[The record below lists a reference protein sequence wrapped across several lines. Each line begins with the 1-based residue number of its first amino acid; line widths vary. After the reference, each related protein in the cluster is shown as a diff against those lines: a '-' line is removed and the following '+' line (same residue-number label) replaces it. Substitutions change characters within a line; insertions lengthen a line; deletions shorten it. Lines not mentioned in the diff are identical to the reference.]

1 MPRTL
6 FNMERSFIFKQ
17 YSVSTNTE
25 LKEAVRLS
33 DRPVWD
39 VICADTQ
46 TGGRGR
52 RGNSFFSPDGG
63 VYFSA
68 AYPLEETDNLPFL
81 TLLAGL
87 AAAETLDSYG
97 VYVQIKWPNDLY
109 LRGKKLCGIL
119 TELVS
124 LPAGNTAVVGVGLNL
139 RLRKEELPPQLR
151 ETVTSL
157 QIENVPLPNRET
169 LVHRTVSKLD
179 AFVYAEHALQ
189 NTAVY
194 AERINKRAYLT
205 DKRVKTVSE
214 EARYSGTV
222 KGVGADGSLELIENT
237 GKIRRVYSGTVI
249 YDE

>member
-1 MPRTL
+1 
-6 FNMERSFIFKQ
+6 MERNCIFKP

-33 DRPVWD
+33 SGPVWD

-52 RGNSFFSPDGG
+52 RGSAFFSPAGG
-63 VYFSA
+63 AYFSA
-68 AYPLEETDNLPFL
+68 AYPLENEAGNVPFL

-87 AAAETLDSYG
+87 AVAETLDACG
-97 VYVQIKWPNDLY
+97 ALTLIKWPNDLY
-109 LRGKKLCGIL
+109 LHEKKLCGIL

-124 LPAGNTAVVGVGLNL
+124 LPAGNTAVVGVGVNL
-139 RLRKEELPPQLR
+139 RLQKEDLPPQLR

-157 QIENVPLPNRET
+157 QMENVPLPHRDT
-169 LVHRTVSKLD
+169 LVKEIVARLD
-179 AFVYAEHALQ
+179 AFVYEENALQ

-194 AERINKRAYLT
+194 AERVNKRAYLT

-214 EARYSGTV
+214 GVRYSGTV
-222 KGVGADGSLELIENT
+222 KGISPDGSLELIENT
-237 GKIRRVYSGTVI
+237 GKIRRVYSGTVNCQ
-249 YDE
+249 